1 MPQKAGWPANLA
13 LIIGGLVVGLMILE
27 LVGRPFAPAFDAG
40 HRPVDYTKEYHGQV
54 HYDRDPELG
63 HVPRMGPE
71 YKYTELG
78 ARPNDYPLE
87 KRPDWLRVMLLG
99 DSITAIGYT
108 GDSLK
113 TKLMGQ
119 NIEFWNCGVTGYSTF
134 QEVRYYQ
141 RYCHVIKPDII
152 VLNFFLN
159 DFDGTP
165 VVLKNDQ
172 DEYVVITPYAG
183 GSHFNPWLFRNSVIY
198 RVYLSIKIALFGRQ
212 GLAEDVQKHLAELDG
227 LGRQDHFRLVV
238 VIYPWLDHF
247 DNWPKKFQDQYRQ
260 ALEIMERLGLHYY
273 DLRPLLDQA
282 LKTHPVE
289 WTHRS
294 EGDFVHPSKDFCAMA
309 ADYLIQERFLDET
322 GK

>member
-1 MPQKAGWPANLA
+1 MKRKAGGLANLA
-13 LIIGGLVVGLMILE
+13 LIIGGLVVGLLIIE
-27 LVGRPFAPAFDAG
+27 LAGRPFAPAFDAG
-40 HRPVDYTKEYHGQV
+40 RLPVDYTQEYHGKV

-71 YKYTELG
+71 YKYSETG
-78 ARPNDYPLE
+78 AKHNDYPLA
-87 KRPDWLRVMLLG
+87 KRPDWLRVMFLG

-108 GDSLK
+108 GEHLK
-113 TKLMGQ
+113 NKLAGQ

-134 QEVRYYQ
+134 QELRYYQ
-141 RYCHVIKPDII
+141 RYCHVIKPDVM

-172 DEYVVITPYAG
+172 DQYVVITPYAG
-183 GSHFNPWLFRNSVIY
+183 GSHFNTWLFKNSVLY
-198 RVYLSIKIALFGRQ
+198 RVYLSLRIALFGRQ
-212 GLAEDVQKHLAELDG
+212 GLAEDVAKYLAELAG
-227 LGRQDHFRLVV
+227 LGQRDNFRLKV

-247 DNWPKKFQDQYRQ
+247 DQWPKRYREQYHQ
-260 ALEIMERLGLHYY
+260 ALEIMERLGLGYY

-282 LKTHPVE
+282 LTDHPVE

-294 EGDFVHPSKDFCAMA
+294 QGDFVHPSKEFCALA
-309 ADYLIQERFLDET
+309 ADFLIQERFLDEN
-322 GK
+322 GN